1 MMKEL
6 IIIGAGPVGLYAG
19 FCAGLRKLDA
29 LVIESAF
36 ETGGQLTLYQEKD
49 ILDVPGFAR
58 IKAKDLSQ
66 ALYKQYQTHEKDI
79 PLKLGEDVLE
89 IKKQDHYFQI
99 ITNQAMYETKK
110 VLIAN
115 GGGKFSPRLVEGL
128 KAKNVYYHICNVER
142 FRNKDVTVLGGG
154 DSAVDWAIALLN
166 EAKSVTLIHRRES
179 FRAHQ
184 SSLDLFQARGG
195 RIIAN
200 HVVWEYVEEKDQITS
215 LKLLCNSDQCTRA
228 IKTDAV
234 CIFFGMKKTKVDYAP
249 WQVEYDQKGILVNQ
263 EMETSIKG
271 IYAVGNA
278 ASYEGKQDMLTS
290 GFGEVVTAIGAI
302 NFAIHPEQKV
312 PRYSSMIKSKS

>member
-1 MMKEL
+1 MKDL

-29 LVIESAF
+29 MIIESSF
-36 ETGGQLTLYQEKD
+36 ETGGQLSLYQEKD
-49 ILDVPGFAR
+49 ILDVPGFAK
-58 IKAKDLSQ
+58 IKAKDLGD
-66 ALYKQYQTHEKDI
+66 ALYKQYATHKDDVS
-79 PLKLGEDVLE
+79 LKTGEDVLE
-89 IKKQDHYFQI
+89 IEKKDDYFKVT
-99 ITNQAMYETKK
+99 TNQDTYTCKK

-128 KAKNVYYHICNVER
+128 EADNLYYHICNVER
-142 FRNKDVTVLGGG
+142 FRGQDIAVLGGG

-166 EAKSVTLIHRRES
+166 EAKSVTLIHRREQ

-184 SSLDLFQARGG
+184 SSLELFKKLGG
-195 RIIAN
+195 RVLAN
-200 HVVWEYVEEKDQITS
+200 YVVWEYVSQEKNISS
-215 LKLLCNSDQCTRA
+215 LKLMCNADECVRSLRV
-228 IKTDAV
+228 DAV
-234 CIFFGMKKTKVDYAP
+234 CIFFGLKKTKVDYAP
-249 WQVEYDQKGILVNQ
+249 WQVEFDPKGIRVNQ

-271 IYAVGNA
+271 IFAVGNA

-312 PRYSSMIKSKS
+312 PQYSSLIKK